1 MPDATSHHAALLAK
15 LSDNED
21 QWLLFG
27 ALRVVLELHRPA
39 PGPFALTSGE
49 GVWLC
54 YGCSHLGWSKPVT
67 VVGWFDCATI
77 KAVAGALGVDLN
89 G

>member
-21 QWLLFG
+21 YWLLFG
-27 ALRVVLELHRPA
+27 ALRVVLELHA
-39 PGPFALTSGE
+39 PEFFGGFWACLA
-49 GVWLC
+49 
-54 YGCSHLGWSKPVT
+54 CSPGMPPPLLVEWK
-67 VVGWFDCATI
+67 DCATI
-77 KAVAGALGVDLN
+77 KAIGAALGVDLN